1 MKIEAVWYKAIAL
14 IFIFI
19 VSLSACSGSTES
31 DTNVASQAA
40 GTVVSVEAPEAGTAT
55 EEVSPQATATQ
66 AATEEATQAA
76 TEASTEVAT
85 AEASSTAQATDSVTP
100 EPQPI
105 TPNNGSYSISVSYTL
120 DGSTMNAPSE
130 DQTGLED
137 LVVVSS
143 LENQTSGTVAI
154 SAEDIVLVDAD
165 ANRFEP
171 EAPNSATQPPLIGA
185 ELAPN
190 ESILGLVSFHLPS
203 GTVPAYLEW
212 CIEGDCEQAVQAP
225 IP

>member
-1 MKIEAVWYKAIAL
+1 MTRFLYLPCILTVAILLSGCGSSSDPEETGEATEAIQEA
-14 IFIFI
+14 
-19 VSLSACSGSTES
+19 ATES
-31 DTNVASQAA
+31 
-40 GTVVSVEAPEAGTAT
+40 AT
-55 EEVSPQATATQ
+55 EEVTSPL
-66 AATEEATQAA
+66 AATEASTEEGTSPLLATQAA

-100 EPQPI
+100 EPQPL

-143 LENQTSGTVAI
+143 LENQTSRTVAI